1 MPEKTVLIQKEDN
14 ICTLT
19 MNRPKFMNALNMEM
33 IQELLEGFD
42 RVQWDNDIKV
52 VILEGAGEN
61 FSSGAD
67 MSTLHDTI
75 EAPEWLEGIKR
86 FGRLIKTMR
95 ELPQPIINK
104 LRGVAVGGGSN
115 LALAGDFV
123 LASHNARFCEVFV
136 NLGVI
141 LDGGGTYFLPRL
153 VGPAKARELALL
165 GNMIDGKTAASIG
178 LIYKSVPEQDLD
190 GEVDSLARILSQKSR
205 QAMALIKEGLEGS
218 LDMSIKEVLEW
229 EASHQAV
236 MLQSSE
242 HKEIVKA
249 FLKSRGKL

>member
-1 MPEKTVLIQKEDN
+1 MAEKIVLIQKRER

-19 MNRPKFMNALNMEM
+19 MNRPNRMNALNMEI
-33 IQELLEGFD
+33 IQGLQEAFD
-42 RVQWDNDIKV
+42 QIRTNSEIRVV
-52 VILEGAGEN
+52 VLEGAGGN

-67 MSTLHDTI
+67 MSTLNEDI
-75 EAPEWLEGIKR
+75 GAPEWLEGLKR
-86 FGRLIKTMR
+86 FGSLIKTMR

-104 LRGVAVGGGSN
+104 LRGVAVGGGAN

-123 LASHNARFCEVFV
+123 VASHNARFCEVFV

-165 GNMIDGKTAASIG
+165 GDMIDGKTAASIG
-178 LIYKSVPEQDLD
+178 LIYKSVPEEDLD
-190 GEVDSLARILSQKSR
+190 GEVDSLARTLSQKSL

-218 LDMSIKEVLEW
+218 LDMSIEEVLEW

-236 MLQSSE
+236 ML
-242 HKEIVKA
+242 
-249 FLKSRGKL
+249 